1 MGFEHL
7 KLFRDIAQHRS
18 VSRGAAL
25 NEISQS
31 AASQHLQ
38 ELEKNLQI
46 VLLDRSTRPL
56 TITPA
61 GRLYLD
67 MCRDILRR
75 REEFEMAVEKLH
87 GEVEGTVRVAS
98 IYSVAISE
106 MQQIE
111 QEFSLRYP
119 QAHLEVDYLR
129 PEKVYESVRADEA
142 DLGLVSYPEGARD
155 LKVIP
160 WREEEMRVAMSTLNP
175 LAGRASLIPRDLEGL
190 SFVGFDRD
198 LPIQRDVERFL
209 REHGVQVNVV
219 LRFDNIQ
226 MVKEA
231 VCERAGVSIM
241 PVRIMQTEISQG
253 RMVAL
258 PLESEEDLF
267 RPVGIIHLK
276 KKRFHR
282 VAQSFLDLL
291 REHQAGGMTLAH
303 ST

>member
-1 MGFEHL
+1 MSFEHL

-25 NEISQS
+25 NEVSQS

-38 ELEKNLQI
+38 ELERHLQV

-61 GRLYLD
+61 GRLYMD

-75 REEFEMAVEKLH
+75 KDEFDASLERLR
-87 GEVEGTVRVAS
+87 GQVEGTVRVAS

-106 MQQIE
+106 LQQIE
-111 QEFSLRYP
+111 VEFSRRYP
-119 QAHLEVDYLR
+119 QAHIEVDYLR
-129 PEKVYESVRADEA
+129 PEKVYEVVRADEA
-142 DLGLVSYPEGARD
+142 DIGLVSYPEPSRD

-160 WREEEMRVAMSTLNP
+160 WRDEEMRVAMSPLHP
-175 LAGRASLIPRDLEGL
+175 LAAKESVTPEELENVA
-190 SFVGFDRD
+190 FVGFDRE
-198 LPIQRDVERFL
+198 LPIQREVDRFL
-209 REHGVQVNVV
+209 REHGVHVNLV
-219 LRFDNIQ
+219 LHFDNIQ

-241 PVRIMQTEISQG
+241 PVRIMQNEISQG

-258 PLESEEDLF
+258 PIKAEELY

-282 VAQSFLDLL
+282 VAQSFLELL
-291 REHQAGGMTLAH
+291 REHQTNGLQLTH
-303 ST
+303 PN

>member
-1 MGFEHL
+1 VSFEHL

-25 NEISQS
+25 NDVSQS

-38 ELEKNLQI
+38 ELERHLQV

-75 REEFEMAVEKLH
+75 KDEFDASLEQLR
-87 GEVEGTVRVAS
+87 GQVEGTVRVAS

-106 MQQIE
+106 LQQIE
-111 QEFSLRYP
+111 VEFSKRYP
-119 QAHLEVDYLR
+119 QAHIEVDYLR
-129 PEKVYESVRADEA
+129 PEKVYEVVRADEA
-142 DLGLVSYPEGARD
+142 DIGLVSYPEASRD

-160 WREEEMRVAMSTLNP
+160 WRDEEMRVAMSPLHP
-175 LAGRASLIPRDLEGL
+175 LAGKESVTAEELENL
-190 SFVGFDRD
+190 AFVGFDRE
-198 LPIQRDVERFL
+198 LPIQREVDRFL
-209 REHGVQVNVV
+209 RDHGVHVNLV
-219 LRFDNIQ
+219 LHFDNIQ

-231 VCERAGVSIM
+231 VCERAGISIM
-241 PVRIMQTEISQG
+241 PVRIMQNEIAQG
-253 RMVAL
+253 RLVAL
-258 PLESEEDLF
+258 PIKAEGLF

-282 VAQSFLDLL
+282 VAQSFLELL
-291 REHQAGGMTLAH
+291 REHQTNGLHLAH
-303 ST
+303 PN